1 MRRSIHSCSLVVGS
15 LLVGMSGVAD
25 AQALFLARRAVGRI
39 EQMAQSA
46 PSTGASYDTAT
57 VIVEVAPDK
66 VFETI
71 KRLLAQNT
79 EVRVTRSNDARRSI
93 EFTDGTQIGG
103 IQVNPLN
110 DNLAQLMVS
119 TAHPGIA
126 TSTTSIIVTRILNVC
141 RELNVVCQL
150 PDS

>member
-1 MRRSIHSCSLVVGS
+1 MRRLIHSGSLVLGS
-15 LLVGMSGVAD
+15 VLLGMSSVAD

-46 PSTGASYDTAT
+46 PSSGASYDIAT

-66 VFETI
+66 VFATI

-79 EVRVTRSNDARRSI
+79 AVRVTRSDDIRRSI

>member
-1 MRRSIHSCSLVVGS
+1 MRRLIHSGSLVLGS
-15 LLVGMSGVAD
+15 VLLGMSSVAD

-46 PSTGASYDTAT
+46 PSSGASYDIAT

-66 VFETI
+66 VFATI

-79 EVRVTRSNDARRSI
+79 AVHVTRSDDIRRSI